1 MGPGLN
7 LDPVISRLP
16 PGNLAAAGAETT
28 ERSGLAHA
36 AHAADAPLA
45 ARQRAAALAALG
57 RAEGFDLA
65 VIGGGAT
72 GLAIALQATWASR
85 SVALVE
91 AGDFAG
97 GTSSRSTK
105 LLHGG
110 VRYLA
115 QGRIGLVREALHERA
130 ALIGLAPRLA
140 RPLRF
145 VMPAYRWWER
155 AFYGL
160 GLWAYDRLA
169 GSASLGPT
177 RQLSGL
183 CTRRDYPK
191 LVTRGLRGAVSYC
204 DAQFD
209 DAGLALAMARGAAQ
223 AGAVIVN
230 RVQAIGVIE
239 SGGQVCGVSVRDR
252 ETDAQITIHARD
264 VVNAAGVWVDAL
276 RTGAPM
282 VEPSQGAHIVV
293 ARTFFPADEALLLP
307 RTADGRVL
315 FIVPWLDH
323 CVIGTT
329 DTPRSAAELPPL
341 AEPLPFA
348 EEIDLIL
355 AEVGRVLSP
364 APSRAD
370 ILSAWAGLRPLVRPA
385 QPAAGGTGGSA
396 GRTGSISREHAI
408 EVAGNGLTTI
418 TGGKWTTCLAM
429 ARDLLRALPHGPIDI
444 DAATAQALPADA
456 PDCAARAPTADEVRW
471 LAEHTWARTVEDVL
485 ARRSRLL
492 FLDVRAA
499 LAAAPAVAAALGE
512 ATGQDPDLEGF
523 RLLASSWLAR
533 LQP

>member
-1 MGPGLN
+1 MGHPPALTDATAAPG
-7 LDPVISRLP
+7 
-16 PGNLAAAGAETT
+16 TT
-28 ERSGLAHA
+28 DRSGMGGGGA
-36 AHAADAPLA
+36 APAV
-45 ARQRAAALAALG
+45 RQRAEALAALG

-72 GLAIALQATWASR
+72 GLAIALQAAWAGR

-91 AGDFAG
+91 AGDFAS

-130 ALIGLAPRLA
+130 ALIGLAPGLA

-160 GLWAYDRLA
+160 GLFAYDRLA
-169 GSASLGPT
+169 GAASLGPT
-177 RQLSGL
+177 RQLSGIA
-183 CTRRDYPK
+183 TRHAYPS
-191 LVTRGLRGAVSYC
+191 LVSRGLRGAVSYC

-209 DAGLALAMARGAAQ
+209 DAGLALAMARAAAR
-223 AGAVIVN
+223 AGGVLVN
-230 RVQAIGVIE
+230 RVQASGVIE
-239 SGGQVCGVSVRDR
+239 SEGQVCGVAVRDR
-252 ETDAQITIHARD
+252 ESGQSLTIHARD

-276 RTGAPM
+276 RKGAPM
-282 VEPSQGAHIVV
+282 VEPSQGAHLVV
-293 ARTFFPADEALLLP
+293 SRRFFPADEALLLP

-315 FIVPWLDH
+315 FVVPWLGH

-329 DTPRSAAELPPL
+329 DTPRAAAELPPL

-348 EEIDLIL
+348 EEIELIL

-385 QPAAGGTGGSA
+385 QPTAEGSGGST
-396 GRTGSISREHAI
+396 GRTGAISREHAI
-408 EVAGNGLTTI
+408 EVAGNGLATI

-429 ARDLLRALPHGPIDI
+429 ARDLLRALPHGPIETE
-444 DAATAQALPADA
+444 ALATQLLPADA

-499 LAAAPAVAAALGE
+499 LAAAPAVAAALGD
-512 ATGQDPDLEGF
+512 ATGRDPDLEGF
-523 RLLASSWLAR
+523 RLLAGSWLAR